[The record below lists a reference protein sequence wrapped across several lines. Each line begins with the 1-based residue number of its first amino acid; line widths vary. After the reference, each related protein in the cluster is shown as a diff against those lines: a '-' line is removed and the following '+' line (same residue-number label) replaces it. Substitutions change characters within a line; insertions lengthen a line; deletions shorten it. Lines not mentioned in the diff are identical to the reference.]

1 MDFNLFVFLTLFG
14 FLCLFLSRLSR
25 SSGMGFGLG
34 IIATMIFVLLGL
46 LIGSG
51 ELITQTVYTD
61 SPQLVTLNLGITN
74 DQLAIIYFAL
84 AILSIFVGI
93 D

>member
-1 MDFNLFVFLTLFG
+1 
-14 FLCLFLSRLSR
+14 
-25 SSGMGFGLG
+25 MGFGLG

-84 AILSIFVGI
+84 AILSIFIGV